1 MTSRHLTTANLGDFI
16 TSLTPFTVGMDRMF
30 RDLEQF
36 SNTYTASSTGY
47 PPYNIEQIDEGKWLI
62 SMAIAG
68 FGEDDITVSQK
79 ERNLSVKGKIEG
91 KDDEKVLCKEHFVHR
106 GIANRSFERTFRLG
120 EHVLVKDAILKNGM
134 LTIDLE
140 QEIPEAEKPR
150 EIPITV
156 N

>member
-1 MTSRHLTTANLGDFI
+1 MTHRHLTTANLSDFI

-36 SNTYTASSTGY
+36 SNSYVASSTGY
-47 PPYNIEQIDEGKWLI
+47 PPYNIEQVDDGKWVI

-68 FGEDDITVSQK
+68 FGEEDIEVSKK
-79 ERNLSVKGKIEG
+79 EPNLTVKGNIKN
-91 KDDEKVLCKEHFVHR
+91 KDDDNDFVHR

-120 EHVLVKDAILKNGM
+120 EHVLVKNATLKNGM
-134 LTIDLE
+134 LAIDLE
-140 QEIPEAEKPR
+140 QEIPEEEKPKV
-150 EIPITV
+150 IPISV

>member
-1 MTSRHLTTANLGDFI
+1 MTRHLTTANLSDFI

-36 SNTYTASSTGY
+36 SNSYVASSTGY
-47 PPYNIEQIDEGKWLI
+47 PPYNIEQVDDGKWVI

-68 FGEDDITVSQK
+68 LGEEDIEVSQK
-79 ERNLSVKGKIEG
+79 ERNLTVKGKIKN
-91 KDDEKVLCKEHFVHR
+91 KDDDNDFVHR

-120 EHVLVKDAILKNGM
+120 EHVLVKNATLKNGM
-134 LTIDLE
+134 LAIDLE
-140 QEIPEAEKPR
+140 QEIPEEEKPKV
-150 EIPITV
+150 IPISV

>member
-16 TSLTPFTVGMDRMF
+16 TSLTPYTVGMDRMF

-36 SNTYTASSTGY
+36 SNSYVDSSTGY
-47 PPYNIEQIDEGKWLI
+47 PPYNIEQIDEGKWVI

-79 ERNLSVKGKIEG
+79 ERNLTVKGKIESN
-91 KDDEKVLCKEHFVHR
+91 DEKTCVDHFVHR

-134 LTIDLE
+134 LTIELE

>member
-1 MTSRHLTTANLGDFI
+1 MTRLHTGNLTDFI

-36 SNTYTASSTGY
+36 SNTYTGSSTGY
-47 PPYNIEQIDEGKWLI
+47 PPYNIEQFDDGKWVI

-68 FGEDDITVSQK
+68 FGEDDIKVSQQ
-79 ERNLSVKGKIEG
+79 ERNLTVKGKIEA
-91 KDDEKVLCKEHFVHR
+91 KDGEQEFVHR

-120 EHVLVKDAILKNGM
+120 PHVIVKNATLKNGM
-134 LTIDLE
+134 LAIDLE
-140 QEIPEAEKPR
+140 QELPEEEKPR
-150 EIPITV
+150 EIPILV

>member
-1 MTSRHLTTANLGDFI
+1 MTRHLTTANLSDFI

-36 SNTYTASSTGY
+36 SNSFAGSSTAY
-47 PPYNIEQIDEGKWLI
+47 PPYNIEQIDDGKWVI

-68 FGEDDITVSQK
+68 FGEDDIKVSQK
-79 ERNLSVKGKIEG
+79 ERNLTVKGKIES
-91 KDDEKVLCKEHFVHR
+91 KTNEDEDHFVHH
-106 GIANRSFERTFRLG
+106 GIANRSFDRTFRLG
-120 EHVLVKDAILKNGM
+120 PHVLVRNATLKNGM
-134 LTIDLE
+134 LAIDLE
-140 QEIPEAEKPR
+140 QELPEEEKPK

>member
-1 MTSRHLTTANLGDFI
+1 MTRHLTTANLSDFI

-36 SNTYTASSTGY
+36 SNSFAGSSTAY
-47 PPYNIEQIDEGKWLI
+47 PPYNIEQIDEGKWVI

-68 FGEDDITVSQK
+68 FGEEDIKVSQK
-79 ERNLSVKGKIEG
+79 ERNLTVKGKIESKTDED
-91 KDDEKVLCKEHFVHR
+91 KDHFVHH
-106 GIANRSFERTFRLG
+106 GIANRSFDRTFRLG
-120 EHVLVKDAILKNGM
+120 PHVLVRNAILKNGM
-134 LTIDLE
+134 LAIDLE
-140 QEIPEAEKPR
+140 QELPEEEKPK

>member
-1 MTSRHLTTANLGDFI
+1 MTRHLTTANLSDFI

-36 SNTYTASSTGY
+36 SNSFAGSSTAY
-47 PPYNIEQIDEGKWLI
+47 PPYNIEQIDEGKWVI

-68 FGEDDITVSQK
+68 FGEEDIKVSQK
-79 ERNLSVKGKIEG
+79 ERNLTVKGKIESKTNED
-91 KDDEKVLCKEHFVHR
+91 KDHFVHH
-106 GIANRSFERTFRLG
+106 GIANRSFDRTFRLG
-120 EHVLVKDAILKNGM
+120 PHVLVRNATLKNGM
-134 LTIDLE
+134 LAIDLE
-140 QEIPEAEKPR
+140 QELPEEEKPK

>member
-36 SNTYTASSTGY
+36 SNTFAGSSTAY
-47 PPYNIEQIDEGKWLI
+47 PPYNIEQIDDGKWVI

-68 FGEDDITVSQK
+68 FGEDDITVSHK
-79 ERNLSVKGKIEG
+79 ERNLTVKCKIEG
-91 KDDEKVLCKEHFVHR
+91 NDDETTCVDHFVHH
-106 GIANRSFERTFRLG
+106 GIANRSFDRTFRLG

-140 QEIPEAEKPR
+140 QEIPESEKPR

>member
-47 PPYNIEQIDEGKWLI
+47 PPYNIEQIDEGKWVI

-68 FGEDDITVSQK
+68 FGENDIEVSQK
-79 ERNLSVKGKIEG
+79 ERNLTVKGKIEG
-91 KDDEKVLCKEHFVHR
+91 KDDEKTCVDHFVHR

>member
-1 MTSRHLTTANLGDFI
+1 MTRHLTTANLSDFI

-36 SNTYTASSTGY
+36 SNSFAGSSTAY
-47 PPYNIEQIDEGKWLI
+47 PPYNIEQIDDGKWVI

-79 ERNLSVKGKIEG
+79 ERNLTVKGKIESKTDED
-91 KDDEKVLCKEHFVHR
+91 KDHFVHH
-106 GIANRSFERTFRLG
+106 GIANRSFDRTFRLG
-120 EHVLVKDAILKNGM
+120 PHVLVRNATLKNGM
-134 LTIDLE
+134 LAIDLE
-140 QEIPEAEKPR
+140 QELPEEEKPK